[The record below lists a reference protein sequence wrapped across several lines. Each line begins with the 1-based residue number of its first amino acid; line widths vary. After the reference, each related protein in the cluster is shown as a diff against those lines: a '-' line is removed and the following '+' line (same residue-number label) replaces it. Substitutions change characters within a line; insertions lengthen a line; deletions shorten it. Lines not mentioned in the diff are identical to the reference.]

1 MDYQEGITIVYAD
14 DVFVRE
20 AHQKTIELGFS
31 LIITQDVFYEQPQSC
46 RIQWC
51 KEMSELLLSKHK
63 MSAILTNDYYLI
75 RMMESLVPEDKLRLH
90 HLDTGETVQKFV
102 DLKPNPTLENGE
114 YIFRA
119 SVQAALKQP
128 NTDEEEA

>member
-1 MDYQEGITIVYAD
+1 MDYQKGITIVYAD
-14 DVFVRE
+14 DVFERS
-20 AHQKTIELGFS
+20 AYQKTLELGFDH
-31 LIITQDVFYEQPQSC
+31 IITQEVFYEKPQSY

-51 KEMSELLLSKHK
+51 EEMSELLLSKHK

-75 RMMESLVPEDKLRLH
+75 RIMECLVPEDKFRLY

-114 YIFRA
+114 YVFRA
-119 SVQAALKQP
+119 SVRLSLKSLNQV
-128 NTDEEEA
+128 